1 MKKDNK
7 IARKRN
13 LNSSKKTNSIYF
25 IKKGINLKIGR
36 NTIGNVKHTGDRELR
51 VNLEKKPVLSDI
63 VETTW

>member
-25 IKKGINLKIGR
+25 IKKCINLKIGR
-36 NTIGNVKHTGDRELR
+36 NTIGSVKHTGDRELR
-51 VNLEKKPVLSDI
+51 VNLEKKPVFSDI